1 MSALKFLGQILA
13 SVVYT
18 FIYTG
23 IMYLVIVFPLAYIIS
38 LPWWGIL
45 LVMMFFGGLLQGLIH
60 ILAGSGILPYMWIV
74 NKNIVATIIAVVLIL
89 INVGSNMIRVWS
101 AIGGGGTWAFIFGLA
116 VSALLI
122 EFIVMSIFGITAIYS
137 ESKTK

>member
-18 FIYTG
+18 SIFTG

-45 LVMMFFGGLLQGLIH
+45 LVMMFFGGLIQGLIH
-60 ILAGSGILPYMWIV
+60 ILAGSGMLPYMWIV
-74 NKNIVATIIAVVLIL
+74 NKNIVATIISVVLIL

-101 AIGGGGTWAFIFGLA
+101 AIGGGGSWAFIFGLA
-116 VSALLI
+116 VSVLLI

>member
-18 FIYTG
+18 SIFTG

-45 LVMMFFGGLLQGLIH
+45 LVMMFFGGLIQGLIH
-60 ILAGSGILPYMWIV
+60 ILAGSGMLPYMWIV
-74 NKNIVATIIAVVLIL
+74 NKNIVATIISVVLIL

-116 VSALLI
+116 VSVLLI

>member
-74 NKNIVATIIAVVLIL
+74 NKNIVATIISVVLIL
-89 INVGSNMIRVWS
+89 INVGSNMVRVWS

>member
-74 NKNIVATIIAVVLIL
+74 NRNIVATIISVVLIL
-89 INVGSNMIRVWS
+89 INVGSNIIRVWS

>member
-74 NKNIVATIIAVVLIL
+74 NKNIVATIISVVLIL

>member
-74 NKNIVATIIAVVLIL
+74 NRNIVATIISVVLIL
-89 INVGSNMIRVWS
+89 INVGSNMVRVWS

>member
-60 ILAGSGILPYMWIV
+60 ILAGSGMLPYMWIV
-74 NKNIVATIIAVVLIL
+74 NKNIVATIISVVLIL

-116 VSALLI
+116 VSVLLI